1 MRIEA
6 TILIEPVA
14 KARARHTVIGK
25 HVRTYT
31 PAKTA
36 NAETLVLYSVRE
48 KLASGDTFP
57 KGVAL
62 HLAVTFYRAKPK
74 SAPKRLSMPLTRPD
88 LDNYLKLLLD
98 ALNGYAF
105 PDDGQVTRISA
116 AKRFGDPPRIELVL
130 TEDNPESDFVRTKEN
145 GRLL

>member
-14 KARARHTVIGK
+14 KARARLFRRGD
-25 HVRTYT
+25 HVGSYT

-48 KLASGDTFP
+48 QLASGDTFP

-74 SAPKRLSMPLTRPD
+74 SAPKRLTMPLTRPD

-130 TEDNPESDFVRTKEN
+130 TEDNPNFDFSQAKEDR
-145 GRLL
+145 RLL